1 MAATAET
8 ETEIESRTVSAAL
21 RRAILEDGSSVSD
34 LAMRAGVEQGV
45 ISRYLRGDGL
55 PLSAVDGL
63 AQALGLELVPA
74 VPPPVRSEPTLADLA
89 RMIAEAGRRLR

>member
-1 MAATAET
+1 MATTA

-34 LAMRAGVEQGV
+34 LAIRAGVEQGV
-45 ISRYLRGDGL
+45 INRYLRGDGL

-74 VPPPVRSEPTLADLA
+74 VPPPLRAEPTLADLA